1 MLEAPILLLVSPVMD
16 GLSTYDHVYKVLDG
30 IIFPIALGVKLN
42 ALPLQMDWLTAA
54 ITGAGLTVT
63 TT

>member
-1 MLEAPILLLVSPVMD
+1 MLAAPILLLVSPVMD
-16 GLSTYDHVYKVLDG
+16 GLSTYDHVYKVLEG
-30 IIFPIALGVKLN
+30 IILPNALGVKVY
-42 ALPLQMDWLTAA
+42 AVPLQMDWLTAA